1 MRDNMLERARE
12 LLKMNNIKFSPDNDY
27 DPDGVY
33 DMLENAETSFPLLKI
48 SRSSKLLR
56 RRDVPTEDIRTGSGL
71 SMHISQ
77 TP

>member
-1 MRDNMLERARE
+1 M
-12 LLKMNNIKFSPDNDY
+12 DNDY

-56 RRDVPTEDIRTGSGL
+56 RREHNPDDLKTNGSLHL
-71 SMHISQ
+71 S
-77 TP
+77 